1 MGGDGVSHWEHCEA
15 VEQDPKRQSG
25 AWVFRGTR
33 MPVHALFSNLRDG
46 ATVDEFLKWF
56 PCVDEQDVY
65 AVLDYEVETLT
76 EAWRRRSRRHCPE
89 SSLES
94 RQSGAP

>member
-1 MGGDGVSHWEHCEA
+1 MGGDGVSHWENCEA

-56 PCVDEQDVY
+56 PGVDEQDVY

-76 EAWRRRSRRHCPE
+76 EAWRRRE
-89 SSLES
+89 
-94 RQSGAP
+94 